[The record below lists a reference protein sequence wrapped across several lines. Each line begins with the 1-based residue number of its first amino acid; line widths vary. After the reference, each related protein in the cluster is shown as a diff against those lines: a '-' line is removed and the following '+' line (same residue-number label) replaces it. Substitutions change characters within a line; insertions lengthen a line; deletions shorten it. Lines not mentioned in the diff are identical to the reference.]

1 MSQRVVVEGQGFR
14 IESGYDPDLVVAL
27 KSLMGRRWDGARRV
41 WTVPMAQAA
50 ALKAIA
56 LRFGLL
62 WPQEADERAGEQA
75 ARRAALAATSRA
87 TAASVDV
94 DLKGFEGELRP
105 YQKAGVAY
113 LLAAKRSIQADD
125 MGLGKT
131 AQALAT
137 LEADGA
143 FPALAIAPASLVLNW
158 RSECARWLPH
168 RKVQVVRARKDGL
181 DMSADL
187 VVVSYDLAKRV
198 APTLA
203 TRGFKAVIADEA
215 HYLKNGQ
222 SQRTKALSNI
232 VASIPRAH
240 LLTGT
245 PITNRPADLI
255 APLRMLGHLDREF
268 GGWSAFAKR
277 YCGAHIGRYGWDL
290 SGAAH
295 LDELNQRLRATCL
308 VRRTKGEVLAELPPK
323 QRAFQPVDLANA
335 GDYAAAERGFS
346 GWLSVNAEALDR
358 HETQATGEA
367 LTLLNELKRL
377 AGVGKVPA
385 AREAIDGY
393 LDAGR
398 KVVVFAH
405 HIAVLDEIQSTLAP
419 GSFARI
425 DGGTSLDDRQAAVER
440 FQRDV
445 SCQVFLASTKAAGV
459 GLTLTA
465 ASDVLVVEQEWVPAD
480 LDQAEDR
487 CHRIGQTQCVNAVH
501 LVAERTIDDKLLDVV
516 NRKRA
521 IAERAITGD
530 GAAPA
535 NSPEKSGS
543 VLGEVLAAYRA
554 QPARPVRRRGI
565 VLAKAA

>member
-1 MSQRVVVEGQGFR
+1 MSQRVVLEGGNFRVESR
-14 IESGYDPDLVVAL
+14 YDPDLVAAL
-27 KSLMGRRWDGARRV
+27 KVVIGRRWDGARRV
-41 WTVPMAQAA
+41 WTVPLTQAA
-50 ALKAIA
+50 PLKSIA
-56 LRFGLL
+56 ARFGLS
-62 WPQEADERAGEQA
+62 WPVEADQRAQA
-75 ARRAALAATSRA
+75 QGARRAALSATSRA
-87 TAASVDV
+87 TDADADV
-94 DLKGFEGELRP
+94 DLKGFVGDLRP

-131 AQALAT
+131 AQALAA
-137 LEADGA
+137 LEADDA

-158 RSECARWLPH
+158 RSECSRWLPH
-168 RKVQVVRARKDGL
+168 RKVQVVRSRKDDL
-181 DMSADL
+181 DLSADL

-198 APTLA
+198 ASTLA

-222 SQRTKALSNI
+222 SQRTKALSN
-232 VASIPRAH
+232 VVGAIPRAH

-255 APLRMLGHLDREF
+255 APLRMLGHLDGEF

-277 YCGAHIGRYGWDL
+277 YCQAHIGRYGWDL
-290 SGAAH
+290 SGAAN
-295 LDELNQRLRATCL
+295 LDELNQRLRAVCL
-308 VRRTKGEVLAELPPK
+308 VRRTKDQVLAELPAK
-323 QRAFQPVDLANA
+323 QRAFQPVELSNA
-335 GDYAAAERGFS
+335 RDYAAAERGFT
-346 GWLSVNAEALDR
+346 GWLSVNADALDR

-367 LTLLNELKRL
+367 LALLNELKRL
-377 AGVGKVPA
+377 VGIGKVLA
-385 AREAIDGY
+385 AREAIDGC

-405 HIAVLDEIQSTLAP
+405 HIAVLDELQSTLAA

-425 DGGTSLDDRQAAVER
+425 DGTTSLDDRQAAVER
-440 FQRDV
+440 FQKDAVCR
-445 SCQVFLASTKAAGV
+445 VFLGSTKAAGV

-465 ASDVLVVEQEWVPAD
+465 ASDVLVVEQEWVAAD

-501 LVAERTIDDKLLDVV
+501 LVAEHTVDDKLLDVIQ
-516 NRKRA
+516 RKRA
-521 IAERAITGD
+521 IAQHAITGH
-530 GAAPA
+530 APA
-535 NSPEKSGS
+535 ATPGQSGS

-554 QPARPVRRRGI
+554 QSNRPVRRRGI